1 MSDSMD
7 AVECSTPVLLLQGV
21 PDPLQ
26 QAGVAVARS
35 LGRLGVAVHAV
46 YAGAGAVGAR
56 SRYIRSRSAWSL
68 AQAAGP
74 ATLRHLRERA
84 REAGGMPLL
93 IPTDDVATLFVAQ
106 YSDALREWFR
116 FPAQPPG
123 LPQQLAG
130 KRTLQALCDAHG
142 IDSARCEY
150 PASRQDLLRI
160 LQDWQFPG
168 VLKSIDPDLL
178 RQRPGAKSVTIASTP
193 AELVAAYDAME
204 VPGHPNLMLQEYIP
218 GNADSVWM
226 FNGCFDAQSDCI
238 FGLTGQ
244 KLRQSPIR
252 TGATSL
258 GVCVSNP
265 IVLETTR
272 RFMKA
277 IGYRGIVDLG
287 YRYDARDG
295 RYKLLDVNPRIGA
308 TFRLFV
314 AGGGMDV
321 ARALYLNSTGQPVPA
336 QGPADGRRWLVELR
350 DLRSAHQLR
359 RERQL
364 TAWRWLRSY
373 AGVRE
378 TAWFATDDLEPFFR
392 MLGHYARRGARPRQ
406 PAASPRRFSFAAKV
420 VRP

>member
-1 MSDSMD
+1 MG
-7 AVECSTPVLLLQGV
+7 AVDGSTPVLVLQGV

-35 LGRLGVAVHAV
+35 LGRLGVAVHGV
-46 YAGAGAVGAR
+46 YAAAGAVGAR

-68 AQAAGP
+68 AHAAVP
-74 ATLRHLRERA
+74 ATLRHLQQRTRDI
-84 REAGGMPLL
+84 GGVPLL
-93 IPTDDVATLFVAQ
+93 IPTDDVATMFVAEHAA
-106 YSDALREWFR
+106 ALREWFR
-116 FPAQPPG
+116 FPQQPRG
-123 LPQQLAG
+123 LPQQLAD
-130 KRTLQALCDAHG
+130 KRAMQALCDTHG
-142 IDSARCEY
+142 IDSARCAY
-150 PASRQDLLRI
+150 PESRQDLLRI

-178 RQRPGAKSVTIASTP
+178 RQRPGAKSVTIASNP

-218 GNADSVWM
+218 GHADSVWM

-244 KLRQSPIR
+244 KLRQSPTR

-265 IVLETTR
+265 IVLDTTR

-287 YRYDARDG
+287 FRYDARDG

-314 AGGGMDV
+314 ARGGMDV

-336 QGPADGRRWLVELR
+336 QAPADGRRWLVELR

-359 RERQL
+359 CEREL

-378 TAWFATDDLEPFFR
+378 TAWFASDDPEPFVR
-392 MLGHYARRGARPRQ
+392 MLGHYARRGDRPRQ
-406 PAASPRRFSFAAKV
+406 AAASARRLPFTAKV